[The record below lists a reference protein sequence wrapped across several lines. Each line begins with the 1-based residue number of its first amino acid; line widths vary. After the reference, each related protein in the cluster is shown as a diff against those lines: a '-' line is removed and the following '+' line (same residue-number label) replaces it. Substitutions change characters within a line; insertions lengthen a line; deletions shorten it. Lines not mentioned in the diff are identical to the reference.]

1 VVSSSAPAAVL
12 ARGGTAKAVIVLA
25 AEAIP
30 SEKTAAAELATYLEK
45 STGARFR
52 ILTENEPLPAG
63 PVLFVG
69 PTRLARQRGLDP
81 ERMGPEE
88 WAIQSSG
95 DAVVLAGGRPRGTL
109 YAVYHFL
116 EDDLGVRWWNAFEE
130 TVPRRR
136 TLRIGNLATRGHPA
150 FEQRDLTGADGG
162 AEFLVRNR
170 VNGANTRISWSFG
183 GYEGFA
189 TPWFVHSFYL
199 AVPPEEFFGSHP
211 EYFSERAGFRSSS
224 RMQLCLTNP
233 DLPALVARKLEPFAE
248 AAEAKADAS
257 GSPLA
262 RFLDFSQND
271 WGGRCTCDKCQAVV
285 QREGSEAGP
294 LLTLLN
300 DVAGRLA
307 LDHPRML
314 LTTLAYTYTLPPPA
328 NVRASDHVV
337 VRLSGYG
344 KRDFSRGILAP
355 ENTVFR
361 NAVEGWSRAASKL
374 WIWDYAVVFFD
385 QDERNLPMPSYRYYA
400 EDFRFYRDHGVSGI
414 FVQHEFPIAADLRDL
429 KFWLYLKLM
438 ENPELDGKVL
448 LSEFTNGYY
457 GRAAVWIRRYL
468 RELEAAADGKPGY
481 IGAESEPEA
490 FRYVDADFVL
500 RAGRIFDRAEGTVRS
515 DAQLLRRVRH
525 ARLTLD
531 YATLRLRPASV
542 DLKAVADRYRRTWN
556 EQIDL
561 RAEPGRKDALRSE
574 VDDEISVFLEP
585 R

>member
-1 VVSSSAPAAVL
+1 MD
-12 ARGGTAKAVIVLA
+12 
-25 AEAIP
+25 
-30 SEKTAAAELATYLEK
+30 
-45 STGARFR
+45 
-52 ILTENEPLPAG
+52 G
-63 PVLFVG
+63 P
-69 PTRLARQRGLDP
+69 
-81 ERMGPEE
+81 
-88 WAIQSSG
+88 
-95 DAVVLAGGRPRGTL
+95 
-109 YAVYHFL
+109 
-116 EDDLGVRWWNAFEE
+116 
-130 TVPRRR
+130 
-136 TLRIGNLATRGHPA
+136 
-150 FEQRDLTGADGG
+150 

-170 VNGANTRISWSFG
+170 VNGANTRISWRFG

-189 TPWFVHSFYL
+189 SPWFVHSFYFV
-199 AVPPEEFFGSHP
+199 VPPAEFFDSHP

-233 DLPALVARKLEPFAE
+233 DLPALVAGKLEPFAA
-248 AAEAKADAS
+248 AAEAKAEAS
-257 GSPLA
+257 GAPLA

-271 WGGRCTCDKCQAVV
+271 WGGRCTCDTCQAIVR
-285 QREGSEAGP
+285 REGGEAGP
-294 LLTLLN
+294 LITLLN
-300 DVAGRLA
+300 EVAGRLA
-307 LDHPRML
+307 RDHPRML
-314 LTTLAYTYTLPPPA
+314 LTTLAYTYTFPPPA
-328 NVRASDHVV
+328 NLRADDHVV

-361 NAVEGWSRAASKL
+361 SAVEGWSRAASKL

-429 KFWLYLKLM
+429 KLWLYLKLM
-438 ENPELDGKVL
+438 ENPDLDQDAL
-448 LSEFTNGYY
+448 LREFTNGYY

-468 RELEAAADGKPGY
+468 RELEAAADAKPGY

-500 RAGRIFDRAEGTVRS
+500 RAGRLFDRAEASVRG
-515 DAQLLRRVRH
+515 DATLLRRVRH

-531 YATLRLRPASV
+531 YATLRLRPVPTELRS
-542 DLKAVADRYRRTWN
+542 VADRYRRTWN

-561 RAEPGRKDALRSE
+561 RADPGQKDALRAE
-574 VDDEISVFLEP
+574 IDDEVKAFLEP